1 MHYNVFSNSIKQ
13 AHISLFKV
21 GKGLLTSLAGINV
34 QGRNKVE
41 EDGAR
46 IEIPVKRF
54 IEIGAKSASKWHLNS
69 KHPLNAGIG
78 PSRLERGN

>member
-21 GKGLLTSLAGINV
+21 GKDYLLLSRESTF
-34 QGRNKVE
+34 KVE